1 VDDQLPQEEQEGRD
15 MEQVVPRN
23 DNSNVV
29 ENQHRKI
36 AVAVLVPPV
45 AQQEQHEEPTQ
56 LEVSV
61 YQVRGAS

>member
-1 VDDQLPQEEQEGRD
+1 MDDQLPQEEQEGRD
-15 MEQVVPRN
+15 MEQVVPRK
-23 DNSNVV
+23 DNCNVV

-56 LEVSV
+56 LGVSV